1 MLKNF
6 IEDFLEYLIISV
18 IIGCLFWM
26 CPLGIKTPSI
36 VFVPLFSFLL
46 IIILAQF
53 KHILRL
59 EDKKITLVISPK
71 IRAINEEQGLIL
83 ANYSELY
90 TLDSYVSFYYNDGE
104 FNIFIGIGLVDSIDK
119 EENKLQIK
127 IMNIR
132 QDYLEKLM
140 NRNLKNIKIRPFANF
155 KSIELLKEN
164 NNG

>member
-59 EDKKITLVISPK
+59 EDKKITLIISPK

-90 TLDSYVSFYYNDGE
+90 
-104 FNIFIGIGLVDSIDK
+104 I
-119 EENKLQIK
+119 
-127 IMNIR
+127 
-132 QDYLEKLM
+132 
-140 NRNLKNIKIRPFANF
+140 
-155 KSIELLKEN
+155 
-164 NNG
+164 